1 MVIMAKNIGF
11 CNGVK
16 NSIDK
21 TIELLNENK
30 KIYEQVANTYT
41 PEWKDLDKNEI
52 IRLASIHKGN
62 KRGITKSC

>member
-30 KIYEQVANTYT
+30 KIYVLGMLVHNENVIN
-41 PEWKDLDKNEI
+41 DLKN
-52 IRLASIHKGN
+52 KGVIFVDDIN
-62 KRGITKSC
+62 GFITS